1 MLASPRDKLVKSVK
15 IKLSSPEN
23 GHKHSLQDI
32 GNHEFVDE
40 FKGLPSTPILHV
52 TDQKKDLSRDQSLP
66 RSRSKPASVSTTNRS
81 HASNRELFEKIQQA
95 LEVMTKQGNVM
106 FILPYSFDVKDSDG
120 NVLLSVDGDDYY
132 SDDDMYS
139 EDEEDEEG
147 EELDFNIDRN
157 GRPQKPQDLD

>member
-1 MLASPRDKLVKSVK
+1 
-15 IKLSSPEN
+15 
-23 GHKHSLQDI
+23 
-32 GNHEFVDE
+32 
-40 FKGLPSTPILHV
+40 
-52 TDQKKDLSRDQSLP
+52 
-66 RSRSKPASVSTTNRS
+66 
-81 HASNRELFEKIQQA
+81 
-95 LEVMTKQGNVM
+95 MTKQGNVM